1 MADREDYIEDDLF
14 GDNLPDGDEGNDDAP
29 KGDDKAEGAA
39 AGDPNQADPS
49 DPPKNGGENE
59 GGEEGA
65 PAEPGADLEG
75 DDAKK
80 EKPKDGFVP
89 KAALESEKRRRRE
102 LTQRLAALE
111 AKETA
116 REQAAFQA
124 SMPLEGTPEHA
135 AFVARQTQDVALN
148 MNLNRSE
155 YDVRKVAGDEKV
167 DAMMDWAKGQFAKD
181 PEWAK
186 KVFAHAH
193 PFDFALQE
201 YEAREAAP
209 AAANQDPDYAAFLEW
224 KKSQGGE
231 PANPAAAPSA
241 ATPQTPARAAPPRSI
256 TQRPSAS
263 GPSAPTDNRDAFDRE
278 FQ

>member
-1 MADREDYIEDDLF
+1 MADHEDYIEDDLF
-14 GDNLPDGDEGNDDAP
+14 GAEMEDGDEGAGDANS
-29 KGDDKAEGAA
+29 GAAQAEGAA
-39 AGDPNQADPS
+39 AASPNQDDPS
-49 DPPKNGGENE
+49 DPAKNGGENE
-59 GGEEGA
+59 GGEEGTPAA
-65 PAEPGADLEG
+65 PGSEPEG

-102 LTQRLAALE
+102 LSQRLAALE

-124 SMPLEGTPEHA
+124 SVPSEGTPEHA
-135 AFVARQTQDVALN
+135 AYVAQQSQAIALN
-148 MNLNRSE
+148 QHLNRSE
-155 YDVRKVAGDEKV
+155 YDVRKEKGDEAV
-167 DAMMDWAKGQFAKD
+167 DTMMDWAKDQFTKN

-193 PFDFALQE
+193 PFDFAMQE
-201 YEAREAAP
+201 FEAQAAAP
-209 AAANQDPDYAAFLEW
+209 AAANQDPDYAAFLAW
-224 KKSQGGE
+224 KNSQGGE
-231 PANPAAAPSA
+231 PSTPAAASA
-241 ATPQTPARAAPPRSI
+241 ATPQTPARAALPKSI

-278 FQ
+278 FS